1 MKTIKTT
8 QEKRN
13 QYIKFTSKD
22 KAFLK
27 KIIGGEGE
35 DQETDD
41 PNAKCAYNIKDIS
54 ALDEETY
61 SIISIQ
67 V

>member
-41 PNAKCAYNIKDIS
+41 PERKMR
-54 ALDEETY
+54 
-61 SIISIQ
+61 